1 MNTFIP
7 LYHDSDDLEEEDI
20 EGIIRSDSIVEV
32 WHNRSARSVT
42 IRYKAPSDGHV
53 IDHDECYDS
62 FTDATVRYLQILT
75 HIVDG
80 VYYHEQE
87 FRDIKGDEVANKMIK
102 ALSAKEM
109 S

>member
-7 LYHDSDDLEEEDI
+7 LYYDSNDLEDI
-20 EGIIRSDSIVEV
+20 EGIIRSDSIIEV
-32 WHNRSARSVT
+32 WHNRSAKSVT
-42 IRYKAPSDGHV
+42 IRYKAPRDGHV
-53 IDHDECYDS
+53 IDHDEFYDS
-62 FTDATVRYLQILT
+62 FTDANVRYLQILT

-80 VYYHEQE
+80 AYYHEQE
-87 FRDIKGDEVANKMIK
+87 FRDIKGDEVANEMIK

>member
-7 LYHDSDDLEEEDI
+7 LYHDDGDLEDV
-20 EGIIRSDSIVEV
+20 EGIIRSDNIVEV
-32 WHNRSARSVT
+32 WHNRANKSVT
-42 IRYKAPSDGHV
+42 IRYKAPSDGRV
-53 IDHDECYDS
+53 IDHDEYYDS
-62 FTDATVRYLQILT
+62 FSDARVRYLQILT

-80 VYYHEQE
+80 VHYHKKK
-87 FRDIKGDEVANKMIK
+87 FTDIKGDKIANELIK

>member
-7 LYHDSDDLEEEDI
+7 LYHDDGDLEDV
-20 EGIIRSDSIVEV
+20 EGIIRSDNIVEV
-32 WHNRSARSVT
+32 WHNRAANSVT
-42 IRYKAPSDGHV
+42 IRYKAPSDGRV
-53 IDHDECYDS
+53 IDHYEYYDS
-62 FTDATVRYLQILT
+62 SLDARVRYLQILT

-80 VYYHEQE
+80 MYYNKQK
-87 FRDIKGDEVANKMIK
+87 FKDIKGDKIADDLIK

>member
-7 LYHDSDDLEEEDI
+7 LYHDDADLEDV

-32 WHNRSARSVT
+32 WHNRSTKSVT
-42 IRYKAPSDGHV
+42 IRYKAPRDGRV
-53 IDHDECYDS
+53 IDHDEYYES
-62 FTDATVRYLQILT
+62 FTDANVRYLQILT

-80 VYYHEQE
+80 VYYHEQK
-87 FRDIKGDEVANKMIK
+87 FNDIKGDKIANEMIK
-102 ALSAKEM
+102 ALSTKEV